1 MRTAPGAP
9 SVRRRSYR
17 MSEFMI
23 EIPHS
28 PEECATATVDEHPHA
43 RAGELAAKTYWGCMG
58 GAHTTWI
65 VADFA
70 SEHEAMSIV
79 PALLRDTARVVRVE
93 RHRRQDP
100 APGRPGETGT

>member
-1 MRTAPGAP
+1 
-9 SVRRRSYR
+9 
-17 MSEFMI
+17 MSEFII

-28 PEECATATVDEHPHA
+28 PEECATATVDAPPHP

-65 VADFA
+65 VADCA
-70 SEHEAMSIV
+70 SEHEAVSIV

-93 RHRRQDP
+93 RRRKQDP
-100 APGRPGETGT
+100 VAGRPGEIGR

>member
-1 MRTAPGAP
+1 
-9 SVRRRSYR
+9 

-28 PEECATATVDEHPHA
+28 PEECGRATIDAHPHPL
-43 RAGELAAKTYWGCMG
+43 AGELAAKTYWGCIG

-93 RHRRQDP
+93 RRRESDP
-100 APGRPGETGT
+100 VAGRPGEIGR

>member
-1 MRTAPGAP
+1 
-9 SVRRRSYR
+9 

-28 PEECATATVDEHPHA
+28 PEECAAAAVDAHPHP

-93 RHRRQDP
+93 RRRIQDP
-100 APGRPGETGT
+100 EPGRPGETGR